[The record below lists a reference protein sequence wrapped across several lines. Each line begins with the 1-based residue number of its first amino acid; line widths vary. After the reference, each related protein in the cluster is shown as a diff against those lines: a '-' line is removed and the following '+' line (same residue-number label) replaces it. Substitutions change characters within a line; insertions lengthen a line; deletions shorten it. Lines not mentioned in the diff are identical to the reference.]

1 MNNNINQNLIFVKK
15 QPDNNNS
22 SLLAMAKYEVLNN
35 PNLYILILHDPIF
48 PIFNPNS
55 DNYQVFICHKLKVMT
70 NIASSVPGIYA
81 SLKTIQEA
89 ENTVLNYLT
98 SHSFKL
104 IDDNLLL
111 YT

>member
-15 QPDNNNS
+15 QPDTYDS
-22 SLLAMAKYEVLNN
+22 HLLVVIKYEALYN
-35 PNLYILILHDPIF
+35 PNLYIFIMLNPK
-48 PIFNPNS
+48 FN
-55 DNYQVFICHKLKVMT
+55 NYCIFICHELKVIT

-89 ENTVLNYLT
+89 EQSVLNYLT
-98 SHSFKL
+98 SHSFKI